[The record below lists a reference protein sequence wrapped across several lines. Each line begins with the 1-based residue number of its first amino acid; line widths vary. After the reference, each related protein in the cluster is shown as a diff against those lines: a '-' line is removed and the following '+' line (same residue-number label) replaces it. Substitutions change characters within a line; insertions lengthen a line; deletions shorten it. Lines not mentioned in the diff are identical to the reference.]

1 MELEL
6 DTRPETAC
14 LCVTL
19 TGVILAVWLA
29 AIKSDITLNGGE
41 EDLAGKSLDNLF
53 LLSCMWMPIRGGRE

>member
-41 EDLAGKSLDNLF
+41 EDLDGKRREE
-53 LLSCMWMPIRGGRE
+53 RGRG